1 MVRTWLVRSLVAGSL
16 GVRMPDLKESMK
28 QHSALYTLLAAVVL
42 SGLGVWAQ
50 SITSTV
56 IEVDRSQEAVLN
68 TLSQFD
74 RRIST
79 NEEGLRQLPMKVNDK
94 DRWTGSQQRTYE
106 KNEER
111 LAAER
116 LRWVEDKFD
125 WFKQYVDLRSEMN
138 AKDHKILERTDKR
151 LEKALE

>member
-1 MVRTWLVRSLVAGSL
+1 
-16 GVRMPDLKESMK
+16 MPDLKESMK

-56 IEVDRSQEAVLN
+56 IEVDRSQEAVQN
-68 TLSQFD
+68 TLLQFD
-74 RRIST
+74 RRISM
-79 NEEGLRQLPMKVNDK
+79 NEEGLRQLPSKVNDK

-116 LRWVEDKFD
+116 LRWIESKFD
-125 WFKQYVDLRSEMN
+125 WFKEYVDLRSEMN